1 MPRFDDG
8 IVNMSELIRAM
19 AESLVNEIMDA
30 QADDAC
36 EASNRRNGYRER
48 KLATSVGTISLRIPK
63 LRSGAYFSEDLVSRY
78 SRVDRAV
85 RSAVSEMVANGVST
99 RKVKRVA
106 QSMGIDRMSASQV
119 SRTCSSLDESV
130 ADLQERDLSD
140 VSYPYIWLDATYI
153 KRRDAGRMQSTALV
167 TAIDTETY
175 DGWKSILLSL
185 RARRID
191 GVICVTSDAHEGL
204 KRAIQEVFPGAA
216 RQRCIVH
223 LMPTPPATTRQK
235 RGAVLDIRKAVFAKR
250 DTKLVHG
257 LYQLATEQIEG
268 FCPKAAEVLVM
279 SAVDQLEYEPAL
291 FLAERVEEPF
301 GYHLGLCAACI
312 EDLEDGGGIFIARRC
327 DFS

>member
-36 EASNRRNGYRER
+36 EAGNRRNGYRER

-63 LRSGAYFSEDLVSRY
+63 LRSGTYFSEDLISRY

-85 RSAVSEMVANGVST
+85 RSAVFEMVANGVST

-119 SRTCSSLDESV
+119 SRMCSSLDESV

-153 KRRDAGRMQSTALV
+153 KRRDAGRVQSTALV

-175 DGWKSILLSL
+175 DGWKSFLLSL
-185 RARRID
+185 RARGSTASSASPATPMR
-191 GVICVTSDAHEGL
+191 GL

-223 LMPTPPATTRQK
+223 LMRNAAGNDQAEEGRRAGHPEGRVRRARHQARARAVPAGHRAD
-235 RGAVLDIRKAVFAKR
+235 RGLLPQGSRSSGHVCGR
-250 DTKLVHG
+250 
-257 LYQLATEQIEG
+257 
-268 FCPKAAEVLVM
+268 
-279 SAVDQLEYEPAL
+279 SARA
-291 FLAERVEEPF
+291 
-301 GYHLGLCAACI
+301 
-312 EDLEDGGGIFIARRC
+312 
-327 DFS
+327 

>member
-19 AESLVNEIMDA
+19 AEPLVNEIMDA

-36 EASNRRNGYRER
+36 EAGNRRNGYRER

-63 LRSGAYFSEDLVSRY
+63 LRSGTYFSEDLISRY

-119 SRTCSSLDESV
+119 SRMCSSLDESV

-153 KRRDAGRMQSTALV
+153 KRRDAGRVQSTALV

-175 DGWKSILLSL
+175 DG
-185 RARRID
+185 
-191 GVICVTSDAHEGL
+191 V
-204 KRAIQEVFPGAA
+204 
-216 RQRCIVH
+216 
-223 LMPTPPATTRQK
+223 
-235 RGAVLDIRKAVFAKR
+235 
-250 DTKLVHG
+250 
-257 LYQLATEQIEG
+257 
-268 FCPKAAEVLVM
+268 
-279 SAVDQLEYEPAL
+279 SAGR
-291 FLAERVEEPF
+291 F
-301 GYHLGLCAACI
+301 
-312 EDLEDGGGIFIARRC
+312 
-327 DFS
+327 